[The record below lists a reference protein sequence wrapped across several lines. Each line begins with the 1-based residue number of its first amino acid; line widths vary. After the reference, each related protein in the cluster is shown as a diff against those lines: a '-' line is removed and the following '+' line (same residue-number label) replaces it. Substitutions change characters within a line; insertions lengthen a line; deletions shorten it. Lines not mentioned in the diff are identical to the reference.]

1 MIQCEHFF
9 ATTYFRELRKN
20 KKFPSIFQKFRF
32 NIWKKKTEFMKEL
45 NLVVWIPYLYM
56 KHRNH
61 KHNFVNQW
69 INSFILQGFYFP
81 NYRKHFFARISFHK
95 WEDNSRNL
103 RKSPPRK
110 FSPYKVSS
118 VLKRKKIA
126 GLRL

>member
-1 MIQCEHFF
+1 MIQCETFLQRLIF
-9 ATTYFRELRKN
+9 VNWEKTKN
-20 KKFPSIFQKFRF
+20 SHQYSKRLGLIYE
-32 NIWKKKTEFMKEL
+32 KKTEFMKEL
-45 NLVVWIPYLYM
+45 NLVVSIPHLYM
-56 KHRNH
+56 KHQNYIY
-61 KHNFVNQW
+61 NFANQW